1 MTRVV
6 RSPEYDGTEAMPA
19 VSERAREFE
28 LVRDT
33 EARIMEAASGL
44 FAKGEDK

>member
-1 MTRVV
+1 VAAT
-6 RSPEYDGTEAMPA
+6 PA
-19 VSERAREFE
+19 ISERAREFE

-44 FAKGEDK
+44 FAKAGLGGEGE